1 MAQKTATY
9 YDTAKVKCSNCN
21 SEYTLFS
28 SVESMTVEVCGNCHP
43 FYTGQDVVMDTA
55 GRIEKFQAR
64 LAKVQDIAGRTKK
77 IKARK
82 LRQTLEDLET
92 PDMIEVIPQAESEKM
107 TPRHKKTDDAPAPK
121 VVSD

>member
-9 YDTAKVKCSNCN
+9 YDQALIKCSNCN

-28 SVESMTVEVCGNCHP
+28 SVETMTVEVCGNCHP

-64 LAKVQDIAGRTKK
+64 LAKVQDNSGKAKK
-77 IKARK
+77 AKARK
-82 LRQTLEDLET
+82 TRQTLEDLET
-92 PDMIEVIPQAESEKM
+92 PDMINPIPQAESEKQ
-107 TPRHKKTDDAPAPK
+107 TPRHKKTDEAPAAE